1 VLLDLGGTEPAGV
14 KNRLC
19 EANGTI
25 RRIINIYVNEEG
37 IRFLQGTAPPPEGG
51 DAVSIVHALGSE
63 SPQDNKMHHRS

>member
-1 VLLDLGGTEPAGV
+1 MLLDLGGTEPVGV
-14 KNRLC
+14 KDRLC

-51 DAVSIVHALGSE
+51 GDAVSSMHSLRSE
-63 SPQDNKMHHRS
+63 SP